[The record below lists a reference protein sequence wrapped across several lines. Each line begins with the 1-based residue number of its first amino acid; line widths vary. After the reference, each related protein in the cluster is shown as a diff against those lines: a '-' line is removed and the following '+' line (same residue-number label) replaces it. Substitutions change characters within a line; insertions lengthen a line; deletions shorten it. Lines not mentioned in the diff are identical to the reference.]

1 MSQTT
6 GSLRDPV
13 LSRNEEYRQLQDQHQ
28 EYETRLNALAGKV
41 VLTDDEQLE
50 ETTLKKKKL
59 SLRDRMEAIARLARE
74 TEH

>member
-13 LSRNEEYRQLQDQHQ
+13 LGRNEEYRQLQDRHQ